1 MGYVILAALFFGVCY
16 GADKL
21 FTKLFRSSAQHK
33 SGLCV
38 KVSKYYAVV
47 GIVMFILG
55 LTALFSGIGA
65 GDAALIVGSCV
76 LLAVSVCAI
85 VYYLTFGIY
94 YDGEGFLLSSF
105 GRKNRTY
112 AYGDIKAQQLYQSGR
127 NIMLEL
133 YMRDNTT
140 VSLQLNM
147 KGVIGFL
154 DKAFAG
160 WCRQQGLD
168 PENCSFHDPDNSC
181 WFPKME
187 DQ

>member
-1 MGYVILAALFFGVCY
+1 MAYFIIGALFFGLCY
-16 GADKL
+16 GVDKL
-21 FTKLFRSSAQHK
+21 FTKLFRGTVQHR

-38 KVSKYYAVV
+38 KVNKYYAVV
-47 GIVMFILG
+47 GIVVFLLG

-65 GDAALIVGSCV
+65 KDTALTAGSCV
-76 LLAVSVCAI
+76 LLAVGICA
-85 VYYLTFGIY
+85 VTYYLTFGIY
-94 YDGEGFLLSSF
+94 YDADSFLISTF

-127 NIMLEL
+127 NIMLDL
-133 YMRDNTT
+133 YMRDGKT
-140 VSLQLNM
+140 VSLQLSM

-168 PENCSFHDPDNSC
+168 PDSCSFHDPDNSC
-181 WFPKME
+181 WFPQME
-187 DQ
+187 DL